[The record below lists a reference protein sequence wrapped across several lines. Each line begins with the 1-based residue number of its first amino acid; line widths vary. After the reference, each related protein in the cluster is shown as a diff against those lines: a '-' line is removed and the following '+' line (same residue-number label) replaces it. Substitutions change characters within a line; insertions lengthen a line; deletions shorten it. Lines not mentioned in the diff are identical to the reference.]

1 MKQPSS
7 RRRLAAL
14 PLAVLLAASLLALP
28 ACGSASGGAGGDAS
42 ASVATSGKAA
52 SGKAASGKAEKGK
65 AYTFTDDLGRKVTV
79 KSHKRVVACMGSL
92 ADAWQLAGG
101 TLVGASD
108 DAFGHYAVDSSKVS
122 GVGRSTSLNLE
133 SIIALKPDF
142 VIMTGIADGKH
153 STGVSQ
159 ADMESA
165 LKEAGVPV
173 AFFKVT
179 TFDDY
184 KRMMGVFCAITG
196 RDDLYKK
203 NVTKVGEKIKSAVR
217 KYSVASE
224 SPSVLVVSAF
234 SKGLVVQ
241 DSSGMAGAIVKD
253 LGAVNVADEHPSL
266 LSDFSLEAAVEANPD
281 YVLVLAASD
290 DTATA
295 QKYYDQVV
303 GSNSAWQGMDAVR
316 EGRVTMLD
324 AAHFLYKPN
333 ANWAESYVLAGK
345 ALNK

>member
-7 RRRLAAL
+7 RRRLLAL
-14 PLAVLLAASLLALP
+14 PLAALLAASLLALP
-28 ACGSASGGAGGDAS
+28 ACGSASGGSGDAS
-42 ASVATSGKAA
+42 TSVAAPAKAKSGKA
-52 SGKAASGKAEKGK
+52 GKAEKSK

-79 KSHKRVVACMGSL
+79 KSHKRVVACMGSF

-142 VIMTGIADGKH
+142 VIMTGISDGKH
-153 STGVSQ
+153 ATGVSQ
-159 ADMESA
+159 ADAESA
-165 LKEAGVPV
+165 LKEAGIPV

-203 NVTKVGEKIKSAVR
+203 NVTKVGEKIKSAVST
-217 KYSVASE
+217 YSVKSK
-224 SPSVLVVSAF
+224 SPSVLIVSAF

-241 DSSGMAGAIVKD
+241 NSSGMAGAIVRD

-281 YVLVLAASD
+281 YVFVLAASD

-295 QKYYDQVV
+295 QKYYDQVA
-303 GSNSAWQGMDAVR
+303 GSNSAWQGMDAVK

-333 ANWAESYVLAGK
+333 ADWAESYVLAGK

>member
-7 RRRLAAL
+7 RRRLLAL
-14 PLAVLLAASLLALP
+14 PLAALLAASLVALP
-28 ACGSASGGAGGDAS
+28 ACGSASGGSGDAS
-42 ASVATSGKAA
+42 TSVAAPAKAKSGKA
-52 SGKAASGKAEKGK
+52 GKAEKSK

-79 KSHKRVVACMGSL
+79 KS
-92 ADAWQLAGG
+92 
-101 TLVGASD
+101 
-108 DAFGHYAVDSSKVS
+108 AFGHYAVDSSKVS

-142 VIMTGIADGKH
+142 VIMTGISDGKH
-153 STGVSQ
+153 ATGVSQ
-159 ADMESA
+159 ADAESA

-179 TFDDY
+179 TFADY
-184 KRMMGVFCAITG
+184 KRMMGTFCAITG

-203 NVTKVGEKIKSAVR
+203 NVTKVGEKIKSAVSR
-217 KYSVASE
+217 YSVASK

-241 DSSGMAGAIVKD
+241 NSSGMAGAIVKD

-295 QKYYDQVV
+295 QKYYDQVA
-303 GSNSAWQGMDAVR
+303 GSNSAWQGMDAVK

-333 ANWAESYVLAGK
+333 ADWAESYVLAGK

>member
-7 RRRLAAL
+7 RRRLLAL
-14 PLAVLLAASLLALP
+14 PLAALLAASLLALP
-28 ACGSASGGAGGDAS
+28 ACGSASGAGNDAS
-42 ASVATSGKAA
+42 ASSATSSAAKPGKV
-52 SGKAASGKAEKGK
+52 KAGEAEKGK

-142 VIMTGIADGKH
+142 VIMTGISDGKH
-153 STGVSQ
+153 ATGVSQ
-159 ADMESA
+159 ADAESA
-165 LKEAGVPV
+165 LKEAGIPV

-179 TFDDY
+179 TFADY
-184 KRMMGVFCAITG
+184 KRMMGTFCAITG

-203 NVTKVGEKIKSAVR
+203 NVTKVGEKIKSAVST
-217 KYSVASE
+217 YSVKSK
-224 SPSVLVVSAF
+224 SPSVLIVSAF

-241 DSSGMAGAIVKD
+241 NTSGMAGAIVKD

-295 QKYYDQVV
+295 QKYYDQVA
-303 GSNSAWQGMDAVR
+303 GSNSAWQGMDAVK

-333 ANWAESYVLAGK
+333 ADWAESYVLAGK

>member
-1 MKQPSS
+1 MMQPSS
-7 RRRLAAL
+7 RRRLLAL
-14 PLAVLLAASLLALP
+14 PLAALLAASLLAPP
-28 ACGSASGGAGGDAS
+28 ACGSASGAGNDAS
-42 ASVATSGKAA
+42 ASSAASSAAKPGKA
-52 SGKAASGKAEKGK
+52 KAGEAEKGK

-133 SIIALKPDF
+133 SILALKPDF

-159 ADMESA
+159 ADAKSA
-165 LKEAGVPV
+165 LTEAGVPV

-179 TFDDY
+179 TFADY
-184 KRMMGVFCAITG
+184 KRMMGTLCAITG
-196 RDDLYKK
+196 RNDLYKK
-203 NVTKVGEKIKSAVR
+203 NVTKVGEKIKSAVSR
-217 KYSVASE
+217 YSVASK

-241 DSSGMAGAIVKD
+241 NSSGMAGAIVKD

-295 QKYYDQVV
+295 QKYYDQVA
-303 GSNSAWQGMDAVR
+303 GSNSAWQGMDAVK

-333 ANWAESYVLAGK
+333 ADWAESYVLAGK

>member
-7 RRRLAAL
+7 RRRLLAL
-14 PLAVLLAASLLALP
+14 PLAALLAASLLALP
-28 ACGSASGGAGGDAS
+28 ACGSASGAGNDAS
-42 ASVATSGKAA
+42 ASSAASSAAKPGKA
-52 SGKAASGKAEKGK
+52 KAGEAEKGK

-79 KSHKRVVACMGSL
+79 KSHKRVVACMGSF

-142 VIMTGIADGKH
+142 VIMTGISDGKH
-153 STGVSQ
+153 ATGVSQ
-159 ADMESA
+159 ADAESA
-165 LKEAGVPV
+165 LKEAGIPV

-179 TFDDY
+179 TFADY
-184 KRMMGVFCAITG
+184 KRMMGTFCAITG

-203 NVTKVGEKIKSAVR
+203 NVTKVGEKIKSAVSR
-217 KYSVASE
+217 YSVKSK
-224 SPSVLVVSAF
+224 SPSVLIVSAF

-241 DSSGMAGAIVKD
+241 NTSGMAGAIVKD

-303 GSNSAWQGMDAVR
+303 GSNSAWQGMDAVK

-333 ANWAESYVLAGK
+333 ADWAESYVLAGK

>member
-7 RRRLAAL
+7 RRRLLAL
-14 PLAVLLAASLLALP
+14 PLAALLAASLVALP
-28 ACGSASGGAGGDAS
+28 ACGSASGGSGDAS
-42 ASVATSGKAA
+42 TSVAAPAKAKSGKA
-52 SGKAASGKAEKGK
+52 GKAEKSK

-79 KSHKRVVACMGSL
+79 KSHKRVVACMGSF

-142 VIMTGIADGKH
+142 VIMTGISDGKH
-153 STGVSQ
+153 ATGVSQ
-159 ADMESA
+159 ADAESA

-179 TFDDY
+179 TFADY
-184 KRMMGVFCAITG
+184 KRMMGTFCAITG

-203 NVTKVGEKIKSAVR
+203 NVTKVGEKIKSAVSR
-217 KYSVASE
+217 YSVASK

-241 DSSGMAGAIVKD
+241 NSSGMAGAIVRD

-295 QKYYDQVV
+295 QKYYDQVA
-303 GSNSAWQGMDAVR
+303 GSNSAWQGMDAVK

-333 ANWAESYVLAGK
+333 ADWAESYVLAGK

>member
-7 RRRLAAL
+7 RRRLLAL
-14 PLAVLLAASLLALP
+14 PLAALLAASLLALP
-28 ACGSASGGAGGDAS
+28 ACGSASGAGNDAS
-42 ASVATSGKAA
+42 ASSAAFSAAKPGKA
-52 SGKAASGKAEKGK
+52 KAGKAEKSK

-79 KSHKRVVACMGSL
+79 KSHKRVVACMGSF

-142 VIMTGIADGKH
+142 VIMTGISDGKH
-153 STGVSQ
+153 ATGVSQ
-159 ADMESA
+159 ADAESA
-165 LKEAGVPV
+165 LKEAGIPV

-179 TFDDY
+179 TFADY
-184 KRMMGVFCAITG
+184 KRMMGTFCAITG

-203 NVTKVGEKIKSAVR
+203 NVTKVGEKIKSAVSR
-217 KYSVASE
+217 YSVKSK
-224 SPSVLVVSAF
+224 SPSVLIVSAF

-241 DSSGMAGAIVKD
+241 NSSGMAGAIVRD

-303 GSNSAWQGMDAVR
+303 GSNSAWQGMDAVK

-333 ANWAESYVLAGK
+333 ADWAESYVLAGK

>member
-1 MKQPSS
+1 MMQPSS
-7 RRRLAAL
+7 RRRLLAL
-14 PLAVLLAASLLALP
+14 PLAALLAASLLALP
-28 ACGSASGGAGGDAS
+28 ACGSASGAGNDAS
-42 ASVATSGKAA
+42 ASSAASSAAKPGKA
-52 SGKAASGKAEKGK
+52 KAGEAEKGK

-133 SIIALKPDF
+133 SILALKPDF
-142 VIMTGIADGKH
+142 VIMTGISDGKH
-153 STGVSQ
+153 ATGVSQ
-159 ADMESA
+159 ADAESA
-165 LKEAGVPV
+165 LKEAGIPV

-203 NVTKVGEKIKSAVR
+203 NVTKVGEKIKSAVST
-217 KYSVASE
+217 YSVKSK
-224 SPSVLVVSAF
+224 SPSVLIVSAF

-241 DSSGMAGAIVKD
+241 NSSGMAGAIVKD

-295 QKYYDQVV
+295 QKYYDQVA
-303 GSNSAWQGMDAVR
+303 GSNSAWQGMDAVK

-333 ANWAESYVLAGK
+333 ADWAESYVLAGK

>member
-7 RRRLAAL
+7 RRRLLAL
-14 PLAVLLAASLLALP
+14 PLAALLAASLLALP
-28 ACGSASGGAGGDAS
+28 ACGSASGAGNDAS
-42 ASVATSGKAA
+42 ASSAASSAAKPGKA
-52 SGKAASGKAEKGK
+52 KAGEAEKGK
-65 AYTFTDDLGRKVTV
+65 AYTFADDLGRKVTV

-142 VIMTGIADGKH
+142 VIMTGISDGKH
-153 STGVSQ
+153 ATGVSQ
-159 ADMESA
+159 ADAESA
-165 LKEAGVPV
+165 LKEAGIPV

-203 NVTKVGEKIKSAVR
+203 NVTKVGEKIKSAVST
-217 KYSVASE
+217 YSVKSK
-224 SPSVLVVSAF
+224 SPSVLIVSAF

-241 DSSGMAGAIVKD
+241 NSSGMAGAIVRD

-295 QKYYDQVV
+295 QKYYDQVA
-303 GSNSAWQGMDAVR
+303 GSNSAWQGMDAVK

-333 ANWAESYVLAGK
+333 ADWAESYVLAGK

>member
-1 MKQPSS
+1 
-7 RRRLAAL
+7 
-14 PLAVLLAASLLALP
+14 
-28 ACGSASGGAGGDAS
+28 
-42 ASVATSGKAA
+42 
-52 SGKAASGKAEKGK
+52 
-65 AYTFTDDLGRKVTV
+65 
-79 KSHKRVVACMGSL
+79 MGSF

-142 VIMTGIADGKH
+142 VIMTGISDGKH
-153 STGVSQ
+153 ATGVSQ
-159 ADMESA
+159 ADAESA

-179 TFDDY
+179 TFADY
-184 KRMMGVFCAITG
+184 KRMMGTFCAITG

-203 NVTKVGEKIKSAVR
+203 NVTKVGEKIKSAVSR
-217 KYSVASE
+217 YSVASK

-241 DSSGMAGAIVKD
+241 NSSGMAGAIVKD

-295 QKYYDQVV
+295 QKYYDQVA
-303 GSNSAWQGMDAVR
+303 GSNSAWQGMDAVK

-333 ANWAESYVLAGK
+333 ADWAESYVLAGK